1 MSKGGNHSKAAGSL
15 TKVSGYSKKDKLG
28 QQRFTFNKQKPKT
41 GRKKIV
47 DGKLYELHPTKGWL
61 KQRRT

>member
-1 MSKGGNHSKAAGSL
+1 MSKGGNHSKAGGSL
-15 TKVSGYSKKDKLG
+15 TKVSGYSNKDKLG
-28 QQRFTFNKQKPKT
+28 QQKFTFNKQKPKT
-41 GRKKIV
+41 GRTKIV